1 MKRLHRFIIKSF
13 LGPFFMTFIICV
25 FILLMQFLWKYI
37 DELVGKGLDWN
48 IVTELLIYASCGL
61 VPLAFPLAM
70 LLASIMTFGN
80 MGENYELVAMKAS
93 GISLFRIMRP
103 LLVVTILLTGIA
115 FYFSN
120 NILPK
125 TNLKFYTLLFSVK
138 SQKPEMVIKEGVFS
152 NDMEGYS
159 IKVDRKGRDNNMLYG
174 LMIYDH
180 VRGDGNTNVTV
191 ADSGKMEIT
200 EIAGNKKYMTVT
212 LYNGYSYR
220 EQKENRAGRNRR
232 YPFNRE
238 VFQKEVINIS
248 MSGFEFNRTDE
259 RLYAGASKMMNVS
272 QLRSKGD
279 SVFQD
284 YKIQVWR
291 FVTSLTYQQDVNRQ
305 IGWLALQRDSLKPNP
320 VAPPDT
326 LVDIDKVFA
335 SLSTFEKEEL
345 YHRTV
350 ENVRNNSQLITQQ
363 TDMMYGSRRHVNS
376 YAMEW
381 HRKYTLS
388 IACVIFFFIGA
399 PLGAI
404 IRKGGLGMP
413 VVVSI
418 LMFIAYYILMIT
430 GEKFAREDAW
440 SMEGGMWFS
449 SLVFLPLGIWL
460 TYKAATDSGVM
471 NIESYQ
477 LFLKRLVNVLTF
489 KNKKN
494 EI

>member
-13 LGPFFMTFIICV
+13 LGPFFMTFFICV

-37 DELVGKGLDWN
+37 DELVGKGLEWN
-48 IVTELLIYASCGL
+48 IVTELLLYASCGL

-103 LLVVTILLTGIA
+103 LLIVTLLLTGLA

-120 NILPK
+120 NVLPK

-174 LMIYDH
+174 LMIYNH
-180 VRGDGNTNVTV
+180 TNGEGNTDVTV
-191 ADSGKMEIT
+191 ADSGKMEVT
-200 EIAGNKKYMTVT
+200 EIAENKKYMSVT

-220 EQKENRAGRNRR
+220 DDRENRSGRNRH
-232 YPFNRE
+232 YPFRRE
-238 VFQKEVINIS
+238 TFKKEVINIS

-259 RLYAGASKMMNVS
+259 RLYAGASKMMNVN
-272 QLRSKGD
+272 QLKSKGD
-279 SVFQD
+279 SVFQE
-284 YKIQVWR
+284 YKYRITR
-291 FVTSLTYQQDVNRQ
+291 FVTSLNYQPDVSKQ
-305 IGWLALQRDSLKPNP
+305 IGWLMLKRDTLKPNP
-320 VAPPDT
+320 VAPADT
-326 LVDIDKVFA
+326 LVDIDKFYA

-345 YHRTV
+345 YHRAI
-350 ENVRNNSQLITQQ
+350 ENVRSNSQLISQQ
-363 TDMMYGSRRHVNS
+363 MDEMYASRRHVNN
-376 YAMEW
+376 YPMEW

-388 IACVIFFFIGA
+388 VACLIFFFIGA

-471 NIESYQ
+471 NIENYQ
-477 LFLKRLVNVLTF
+477 LFFKRLVNMLSF